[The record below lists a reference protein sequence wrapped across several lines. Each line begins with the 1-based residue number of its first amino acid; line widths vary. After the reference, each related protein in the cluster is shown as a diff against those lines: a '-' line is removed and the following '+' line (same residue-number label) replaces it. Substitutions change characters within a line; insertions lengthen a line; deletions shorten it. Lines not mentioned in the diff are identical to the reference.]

1 MSERPLT
8 PRARLLV
15 KQTTRTV
22 PALVDELVSVV
33 EIETLEERPGP
44 EQLALNDLAL
54 VRLRLAEPLA
64 VDPYADN
71 RATGAFILV
80 DESTNDTVGAGMV
93 VEAS

>member
-1 MSERPLT
+1 V
-8 PRARLLV
+8 LV

-22 PALVDELVSVV
+22 PALLEEIVSVV
-33 EIETLEERPGP
+33 DIESLEDTAVPARMG
-44 EQLALNDLAL
+44 LNDLGL

-64 VDPYADN
+64 VDPYPEN

-80 DESTNDTVGAGMV
+80 DEASNDTVGAGMV